1 MRTSPSL
8 SKAARLRDLL
18 AAKTLAIPGA
28 FNAVTA
34 LQIERAGY
42 AALYVSG
49 AALSACRGLPDIGVL
64 SLEDVAAEAGRIA
77 KAVSIPTIV
86 DADTGFGPPSAIP
99 ATVRMFERAGLAGM
113 QIEDQQLP
121 KKCGHLPGKELVPT
135 EEMVAKLRAAVQ
147 ARIDP
152 DFLIVAR
159 TDARAVEGLDAA
171 IRRACA
177 YVEAGADA
185 LFPEALESEKEFEAF
200 AREMNKAGV
209 TVPLIANMTE
219 FGKSPYLDIAQFERL
234 GYRGV
239 LFPVSLLRVA
249 MGAIERF
256 LAELKKTGSQR
267 DLLQQ
272 MLTRTELYE
281 LLRYEPDATEKRR
294 SHEQDHHGPTVG

>member
-1 MRTSPSL
+1 MMTSHSL

-49 AALSACRGLPDIGVL
+49 AALSAARGLPDIGLL

-77 KAVSIPTIV
+77 QAVSIPTIV

-99 ATVRMFERAGLAGM
+99 AAVRTFERAGLAGM

-121 KKCGHLPGKELVPT
+121 KKCGHLPGKELVPA
-135 EEMVAKLRAAVQ
+135 EEMVAKVRAAVQ
-147 ARIDP
+147 ARSDP

-159 TDARAVEGLDAA
+159 TDARAVEGMDAA

-200 AREMNKAGV
+200 AREMNKASV
-209 TVPLIANMTE
+209 TLPLIANMTE

-249 MGAIERF
+249 MRTIERF
-256 LAELKKTGSQR
+256 LAELKNAGSQR
-267 DLLQQ
+267 NSVQQ
-272 MLTRTELYE
+272 MMTRAELYE
-281 LLRYEPDATEKRR
+281 LLQYEPDATEKRR
-294 SHEQDHHGPTVG
+294 SHE